1 MIRNKYEQ
9 ARVTPLKEERLRK
22 GDVANVPRRA
32 DRFMREVRLAH
43 KSPKKVSSVLST
55 VTLGNSLDLVLLSD
69 SVAVGTGA
77 SSLGGSNDFIGEDF
91 TNALDVS
98 EG

>member
-69 SVAVGTGA
+69 GVRVGAGA
-77 SSLGGSNDFIGEDF
+77 GALGGGDDFVGKDF
-91 TNALDVS
+91 TQALDVS